1 MPTIQRFCVHLLEM
15 WPTKHL
21 AQVLAENSFS
31 VTVFMDGPEKAGR
44 VAGERGIGGGVSD
57 NEHTELRKWKS

>member
-1 MPTIQRFCVHLLEM
+1 M
-15 WPTKHL
+15 WFDE
-21 AQVLAENSFS
+21 VR
-31 VTVFMDGPEKAGR
+31 KAGR